1 LIVGSL
7 FYDDFS
13 VTGLYTVD
21 DMGISEG
28 WRMGKGLVGSG
39 RWLILRHYPEI
50 RLEELR

>member
-1 LIVGSL
+1 MEEMRTRLIVGSL

-28 WRMGKGLVGSG
+28 
-39 RWLILRHYPEI
+39 
-50 RLEELR
+50 